1 MTLVKALMAKSAIDF
16 YYQLCYVRNIAQEG
30 DWKLLLFACHF
41 CGGVLVIFSIMDA
54 HVLRYHLQN
63 FPALYIKHSPHK
75 VSNFPDIQTSSI
87 SLKKWL

>member
-30 DWKLLLFACHF
+30 DWKLLLFACHLSS
-41 CGGVLVIFSIMDA
+41 GVLVIFSIMDA

-63 FPALYIKHSPHK
+63 FPALYIKHSQHK
-75 VSNFPDIQTSSI
+75 VSNFPDIQNATDA
-87 SLKKWL
+87 LT